1 MGQGTLT
8 FISVG
13 ETIETILKTATT
25 DDEDAINEVIR
36 ASFSSLLTS
45 KYDDI
50 SLSAVLPQ
58 ITKINPILLS
68 CGTYYILKNKQNK
81 IMGCGGWTHE
91 QPGTTER
98 IIGEAH
104 LRHFAT
110 HPDFIGRGVGRTI
123 FDHCKVMAK
132 QGNIHRFMCY
142 ATLNAEIFYKSLGFK
157 TEKPMNIDLGE
168 GLSLP
173 ALLMTAEI

>member
-1 MGQGTLT
+1 M
-8 FISVG
+8 
-13 ETIETILKTATT
+13 
-25 DDEDAINEVIR
+25 IR

-45 KYDDI
+45 MYDDI
-50 SLSAVLPQ
+50 SLTSVLPQ
-58 ITKINPILLS
+58 ITRINPTLLS
-68 CGTYYILKNKQNK
+68 CGTYYIVQNEKTK

-91 QPGTTER
+91 RPGTTER

-110 HPDFIGRGVGRTI
+110 HPDFIGRGVGRAI
-123 FDHCKVMAK
+123 FNHCKIMAK
-132 QGNIHRFMCY
+132 KENIRRFICF

-157 TEKPMNIDLGE
+157 TKKSMNIELGE

-173 ALLMTAEI
+173 SLLMTADI

>member
-1 MGQGTLT
+1 M
-8 FISVG
+8 I
-13 ETIETILKTATT
+13 K
-25 DDEDAINEVIR
+25 

-45 KYDDI
+45 KYEDI

-58 ITKINPILLS
+58 ITRINPVLLT
-68 CGTYYILKNKQNK
+68 CGTYYILHNGEKK

-91 QPGTTER
+91 RPGSSDS
-98 IIGEAH
+98 IKGEAH

-110 HPDFIGRGVGRTI
+110 HPNFIGRGVGRAI
-123 FDHCKVMAK
+123 FNHCKIMAK
-132 QGNIHRFMCY
+132 QENVRRFMCY

-157 TEKPMNIDLGE
+157 TEKPINIDLGE

-173 ALLMTAEI
+173 SLLMTAEI